1 MTTTGTC
8 ELPPVTW
15 HNASPWLTL
24 TRHLVRQAVDLRA
37 LLWEMQGILQ
47 DYCTRFWGTL
57 GTVQCAR
64 GLLATP
70 FPLCSMSL
78 GVHLSARPRQATQCG
93 VHCELLPQA
102 TVHLVECLCWLV

>member
-1 MTTTGTC
+1 MRR
-8 ELPPVTW
+8 LPR
-15 HNASPWLTL
+15 SPL
-24 TRHLVRQAVDLRA
+24 HVRQAVDLRA
-37 LLWEMQGILQ
+37 ILWEMQGILQ

-78 GVHLSARPRQATQCG
+78 GVHLSAPPDNPRYAD
-93 VHCELLPQA
+93 V
-102 TVHLVECLCWLV
+102 